1 MKKIKEKWNKFTKSQ
16 KILAIIVGAFIVCII
31 MASCS
36 NPDKLEEGYEKGSS
50 NTKQEQQKEEPAVE
64 DKSEPEEDSEP
75 EPELGDAGDEYVPPK
90 EAANDKEYSI
100 EDMDQ
105 TVLSIFRE
113 NYDPSSY
120 DVSIGTNNGVTNI
133 KIIAYDI
140 DLSGFTQDQI
150 DYALSSTNLHETN
163 EELVE
168 SVKTAYNN
176 VGYDVNVS
184 LKTYDVNGTLI
195 DSVYK

>member
-1 MKKIKEKWNKFTKSQ
+1 MKKIKEKWSKFTKSQ
-16 KILAIIVGAFIVCII
+16 KVLAIIVGALIVCII

-36 NPDKLEEGYEKGSS
+36 NPSSTTDSSSNDRS
-50 NTKQEQQKEEPAVE
+50 NTKQEQQKEEPATE
-64 DKSEPEEDSEP
+64 DKSEPEEDPEP

-100 EDMDQ
+100 KDMDQ
-105 TVLSIFRE
+105 TVLSIFKN
-113 NYDPSSY
+113 NYDPSSF
-120 DVSIGTNNGVTNI
+120 DVSIDTNNGVTNI
-133 KIIAYDI
+133 KIVAYDI
-140 DLSGFTQDQI
+140 DLSGLTQDQI
-150 DYALSSTNLHETN
+150 DYALSCTNLHETN

-176 VGYDVNVS
+176 AGYDVNVS
-184 LKTYDVNGTLI
+184 LKTYDINGILI